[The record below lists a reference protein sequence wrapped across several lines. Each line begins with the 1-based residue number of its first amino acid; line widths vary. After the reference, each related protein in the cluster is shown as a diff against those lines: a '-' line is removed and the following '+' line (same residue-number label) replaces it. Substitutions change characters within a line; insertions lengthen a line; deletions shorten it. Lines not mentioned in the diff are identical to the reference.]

1 MKTTLDRIVEHKSLL
16 IFAGGAVA
24 AIVGKQIL
32 ESEATKK
39 FCINTAVKVMQ
50 MRDEAEETFQNIK
63 ENAEDIHHDAK
74 EKTKKEIYVEEI
86 DDKPKKHEI

>member
-1 MKTTLDRIVEHKSLL
+1 MKTNLDRIVEHKSLL

-39 FCINTAVKVMQ
+39 FCINTAVKIMQ
-50 MRDEAEETFQNIK
+50 MKDEAEEILQNVK
-63 ENAEDIHHDAK
+63 
-74 EKTKKEIYVEEI
+74 
-86 DDKPKKHEI
+86 